1 MTETELK
8 RSLIAKI
15 NQIQD
20 PAFLKALL
28 VITDSQT
35 GTATKHFSWAEP
47 SARNWLAG
55 KSKPDAWDSFTSENF
70 FEDMEQ
76 LLRDNNEE
84 ARR

>member
-1 MTETELK
+1 MTETELR

-35 GTATKHFSWAEP
+35 GTATKRYSWGEP
-47 SARNWLAG
+47 AARNWLER
-55 KSKPDAWDSFTSENF
+55 KPKPDPWDNLTSENF

-76 LLRDNNEE
+76 LLRENN
-84 ARR
+84 

>member
-8 RSLIAKI
+8 RSLIAQI

-28 VITDSQT
+28 VITDSQM
-35 GTATKHFSWAEP
+35 GTATKCYSWGEP
-47 SARNWLAG
+47 AARNWLER
-55 KSKPDAWDSFTSENF
+55 KSKPDSRDNFTSENF

-76 LLRDNNEE
+76 LLRENN
-84 ARR
+84 

>member
-1 MTETELK
+1 MTETEIK

-28 VITDSQT
+28 VIIDGQT
-35 GTATKHFSWAEP
+35 GTPTKRYSWGEP
-47 SARNWLAG
+47 AARNWLERRSPQDHAEN
-55 KSKPDAWDSFTSENF
+55 TSTENF

-76 LLRDNNEE
+76 LLWDNNG
-84 ARR
+84 

>member
-1 MTETELK
+1 MGIKMSEKELK

-35 GTATKHFSWAEP
+35 GTATKRFSWGEP
-47 SARNWLAG
+47 AARNWFAH
-55 KSKPDAWDSFTSENF
+55 KSTPDPQDSFTSENF

-76 LLRDNNEE
+76 LLRDNN
-84 ARR
+84 